1 MRKKLLTVLFALAAA
16 LSLVFAF
23 SACGQNKPD
32 DGGNDS
38 DQVTTDPDDDEK
50 PDDGEQTDPDEEQK
64 PGEGEQPDPDEEQKP
79 DEHTHTFA
87 DTWSFDTQYHWHA
100 ATCGHDE
107 KSDFGA
113 HNIADGVC
121 TVCGAAFEETEGLK
135 YTPSDDGS
143 HYIVSGMG
151 AATTTD
157 IVVPSTYNDL
167 PVTSIGDSAFK
178 DCTTLTSVTIPDSVT
193 SIGKYAFHSCI
204 SLEIVTIGGS
214 VTSIGKYAFYG
225 CSSLTSISIPDS
237 VTSIGDWAFNYC
249 INLTSINIPNSV
261 TSIDEGAFA

>member
-1 MRKKLLTVLFALAAA
+1 MTVLFALAAA

-23 SACGQNKPD
+23 SACDQNKPD
-32 DGGNDS
+32 DGGKDS
-38 DQVTTDPDDDEK
+38 DQVTSDPDDDEK
-50 PDDGEQTDPDEEQK
+50 PDDGEQPDS
-64 PGEGEQPDPDEEQKP
+64 DEEQKP

-87 DTWSFDTQYHWHA
+87 DTWSFDGQNHWHA

-107 KSDFGA
+107 KSYFGA
-113 HNIADGVC
+113 HNITGGVC
-121 TVCGAAFEETEGLK
+121 TVCGVIIEGTEGLV
-135 YTPSDDGS
+135 YTLSFDGS

-151 AATTTD
+151 TATTTD
-157 IVVPSTYNDL
+157 IVVPSTYKDL
-167 PVTSIGDSAFK
+167 PVTSIGYSAFE

-193 SIGKYAFHSCI
+193 SIGSYAFSGCTGLTSI
-204 SLEIVTIGGS
+204 TIPDS
-214 VTSIGKYAFYG
+214 VTSIGWYAFYY
-225 CSSLTSISIPDS
+225 CSSLTSITIPDS